1 MAIQQKTKADNRTFL
16 VFFAG
21 AFLSEIIFAVNLKIE
36 ICTIEISF
44 RSIKSIEPR
53 DLDVKNLNEFL
64 IVGAKKRKSVHHLVI
79 REVMRFKEIRKD
91 FVECS
96 TLAAR
101 VYTAGIDEGRKDRIK
116 VIFKIAGQAEKGYIF
131 ADIQPFED
139 TFERE
144 VTGEK
149 EGGSFRDHGNAV
161 LLLPGVKPVDFLLI
175 EGDRISHAIFN

>member
-1 MAIQQKTKADNRTFL
+1 MVSSLCTKAGR
-16 VFFAG
+16 A
-21 AFLSEIIFAVNLKIE
+21 
-36 ICTIEISF
+36 
-44 RSIKSIEPR
+44 
-53 DLDVKNLNEFL
+53 FL

-131 ADIQPFED
+131 ADIQLS
-139 TFERE
+139 RI
-144 VTGEK
+144 
-149 EGGSFRDHGNAV
+149 
-161 LLLPGVKPVDFLLI
+161 LLRGK
-175 EGDRISHAIFN
+175 